1 MKTWNCILLSIAG
14 VMLLGGC
21 STMTPQNKQLF
32 GMQTGG
38 MIGSVSGSLIGDRIG
53 GWGGSLVGSV
63 VGGVAGSALGAAATS
78 PYTQQTR
85 TLYIRDIILDDEN
98 GNRAIDA
105 GERCRFTFILCN
117 EGNRTLKEIIPELK
131 GKKQAKG
138 IRCSEPVPIRNVKP
152 GEIIRYRVNLIA
164 SPKLK
169 SGEARYTIRL
179 KTGNR
184 QDTYEETFDVPTLGR

>member
-1 MKTWNCILLSIAG
+1 
-14 VMLLGGC
+14 
-21 STMTPQNKQLF
+21 
-32 GMQTGG
+32 
-38 MIGSVSGSLIGDRIG
+38 
-53 GWGGSLVGSV
+53 
-63 VGGVAGSALGAAATS
+63 
-78 PYTQQTR
+78 
-85 TLYIRDIILDDEN
+85 
-98 GNRAIDA
+98 
-105 GERCRFTFILCN
+105 
-117 EGNRTLKEIIPELK
+117 LKEIIPELK

>member
-1 MKTWNCILLSIAG
+1 MKTWNCILLCIAS
-14 VMLLGGC
+14 VMMLGGC

-38 MIGSVSGSLIGDRIG
+38 MIGSVSGSL
-53 GWGGSLVGSV
+53 
-63 VGGVAGSALGAAATS
+63 VAGSALGAAATS
-78 PYTQQTR
+78 PYTQQR
-85 TLYIRDIILDDEN
+85 RAEIYEERSVPTLYIRDIILEDEN

-117 EGNRTLKEIIPELK
+117 EGNQTLKEIIPELK
-131 GKKQAKG
+131 GKKQAKE
-138 IRCSEPVPIRNVKP
+138 IRCSEPIPIRNVKP
-152 GEIIRYRVNLIA
+152 GEVIRYRVNLIA

-179 KTGNR
+179 ETGNR
-184 QDTYEETFDVPTLGR
+184 QDTYEETFDVPTIGR